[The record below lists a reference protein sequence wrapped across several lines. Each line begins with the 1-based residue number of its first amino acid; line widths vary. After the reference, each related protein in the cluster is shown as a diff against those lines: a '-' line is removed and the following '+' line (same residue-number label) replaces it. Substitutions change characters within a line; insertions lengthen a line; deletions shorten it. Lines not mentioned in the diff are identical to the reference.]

1 MRIAPLALALAITAI
16 PLAAQAQEPQQQAT
30 QGVAAD
36 EQIVLRQVMTDKRSV
51 YARNL
56 GLTESES
63 RAFWPIYDE
72 YEAAAKKLDDRFLA
86 NLNNYAEKYETLSD
100 ADAKA
105 VLKEKMAIE
114 KDRMALKQKFTA
126 KVAKALPP
134 KKALRYAQIETRV
147 ETIVR
152 SNVYT
157 LIPLAN

>member
-1 MRIAPLALALAITAI
+1 MRIVPLALALAVTVF
-16 PLAAQAQEPQQQAT
+16 PLVSFAQEPT

-36 EQIVLRQVMTDKRSV
+36 EQVVLRQVMTDKRAV
-51 YARNL
+51 YAKNL

-63 RAFWPIYDE
+63 RAFWPVYDE
-72 YEAAAKKLDDRFLA
+72 YEAAAKKIDDRFLQNVDNFA
-86 NLNNYAEKYETLSD
+86 NKYDSLSE

-114 KDRMALKQKFTA
+114 KDRMALKQKYTA
-126 KVAKALPP
+126 KVAKVLPP

-147 ETIVR
+147 ETIIR

>member
-1 MRIAPLALALAITAI
+1 MRFASLAFALVVTAL
-16 PLAAQAQEPQQQAT
+16 PVAARAQTPTE
-30 QGVAAD
+30 GVAAD

-51 YARNL
+51 YAKNL

-72 YEAAAKKLDDRFLA
+72 YEAAAKKLDDRFLE
-86 NLNNYAEKYETLSD
+86 NLNHYADKYETLTD
-100 ADAKA
+100 EDAKG
-105 VLKEKMAIE
+105 VLKEKMSIE
-114 KDRMALKQKFTA
+114 KDRMALKQKYTA
-126 KVAKALPP
+126 KVAKVLPA

>member
-1 MRIAPLALALAITAI
+1 MRIAPLALALVVTAF
-16 PLAAQAQEPQQQAT
+16 PLVSHAQAAT
-30 QGVAAD
+30 EGVAAD
-36 EQIVLRQVMTDKRSV
+36 EQVVVRQVMTDKRSV

-72 YEAAAKKLDDRFLA
+72 YEAAAKKLDDRFLD
-86 NLNNYAEKYETLSD
+86 NLNRFADKYDSLTD
-100 ADAKA
+100 ADAKE
-105 VLKEKMAIE
+105 VLKTKMSIE
-114 KDRMALKQKFTA
+114 KDRMALKQKYTA
-126 KVAKALPP
+126 KVAKVLPP